1 MEDLK
6 LYEIQQG
13 MIDTL
18 DIFLESEGSD
28 LDQKNYSEIML
39 FLRDELKNKSS
50 SLLKY
55 IQDLQAKSKIAKEES
70 DRLLKLSRA
79 RLNKAE
85 RLKSYLV
92 STLQALEMKKI
103 ETDLGSYGLRRSPAV
118 DVYDMAALP
127 DEFIRVTE
135 ERKADKEKIKEYIKA
150 NGELKGARI
159 VDNYSLQIRWYK
171 N

>member
-1 MEDLK
+1 MEGMK
-6 LYEIQQG
+6 LYEISQG

-18 DIFLESEGSD
+18 DIFLESDGND
-28 LDQKNYSEIML
+28 LDKENYSEIML

-55 IQDLQAKSKIAKEES
+55 IQDLQAKSKIAKEEA
-70 DRLLKLSRA
+70 DRLLKLSKA

-159 VDNYSLQIRWYK
+159 VDNYSLQIR
-171 N
+171 

>member
-1 MEDLK
+1 MEGLK
-6 LYEIQQG
+6 LYEISQG

-18 DIFLESEGSD
+18 DIFLESDGND
-28 LDQKNYSEIML
+28 LDKENYSEIML

-70 DRLLKLSRA
+70 DRLLKLSKA

-85 RLKSYLV
+85 RLKNYLV

-159 VDNYSLQIRWYK
+159 VDNYSLQIR
-171 N
+171 

>member
-1 MEDLK
+1 MEGMK
-6 LYEIQQG
+6 LYEISQG

-18 DIFLESEGSD
+18 DIFLESDGND
-28 LDQKNYSEIML
+28 LDKENYSEIML

-70 DRLLKLSRA
+70 DRLLKLSKA

-159 VDNYSLQIRWYK
+159 VDNYSLQIR
-171 N
+171 

>member
-1 MEDLK
+1 MEGLK
-6 LYEIQQG
+6 LYEISQG

-18 DIFLESEGSD
+18 DIFLESDGND
-28 LDQKNYSEIML
+28 LDKENYSEIML

-50 SLLKY
+50 SLLQY
-55 IQDLQAKSKIAKEES
+55 IQNLQVLNKSAKEEAE
-70 DRLLKLSRA
+70 RLQKLIKTRS
-79 RLNKAE
+79 NKIE

-92 STLQALEMKKI
+92 STLQTLEMKKI
-103 ETDLGSYGLRRSPAV
+103 ETDLGSYGLRRSSAV
-118 DVYDMAALP
+118 DIYDMAALP

-159 VDNYSLQIRWYK
+159 VDNYSLQIR
-171 N
+171 

>member
-1 MEDLK
+1 MEGMK
-6 LYEIQQG
+6 LYEISQG

-18 DIFLESEGSD
+18 DIFLESDGND
-28 LDQKNYSEIML
+28 LDKENYSEIML

-70 DRLLKLSRA
+70 DRLLKLSKV

-103 ETDLGSYGLRRSPAV
+103 ETDLGSYGLRRSSAV

-127 DEFIRVTE
+127 EEFVRVTE
-135 ERKADKEKIKEYIKA
+135 ERKADKEKIKEYIKT

-159 VDNYSLQIRWYK
+159 VDNYSLQIR
-171 N
+171 

>member
-1 MEDLK
+1 MEGLK

-28 LDQKNYSEIML
+28 LDRENYGEIML

-55 IQDLQAKSKIAKEES
+55 IQDLQAQNISAKEEA
-70 DRLLKLSRA
+70 DRLQKLSKIRA
-79 RLNKAE
+79 NKIE
-85 RLKSYLV
+85 RLKNYLV
-92 STLQALEMKKI
+92 NTLQVLEVKKI
-103 ETDLGSYGLRRSPAV
+103 ETDLGSYGLRKSSRVEV
-118 DVYDMAALP
+118 DMSNLP
-127 DEFIRVTE
+127 EEFIRITE

-150 NGELKGARI
+150 NGELQGARI
-159 VDNYSLQIRWYK
+159 VDSYSLQIR
-171 N
+171 

>member
-50 SLLKY
+50 SLLQY
-55 IQDLQAKSKIAKEES
+55 IQNLQVLNKSAKEEAE
-70 DRLLKLSRA
+70 RLQKLIKTRS
-79 RLNKAE
+79 NKIE

-92 STLQALEMKKI
+92 TTLQILETKKI
-103 ETDLGSYGLRRSPAV
+103 ETDLGSYGLRRSSAV
-118 DVYDMAALP
+118 DVYDMAVLP

-159 VDNYSLQIRWYK
+159 VDNYSLQIR
-171 N
+171 

>member
-1 MEDLK
+1 MQDLK
-6 LYEIQQG
+6 LYEIKQG

-18 DIFLESEGSD
+18 DIFLESDGSD
-28 LDQKNYSEIML
+28 LDKENYSEVML

-70 DRLLKLSRA
+70 DRLLKLSKV

-85 RLKSYLV
+85 RLKGYLV

-103 ETDLGSYGLRRSPAV
+103 ETDLGSYGLRRSSAV
-118 DVYDMAALP
+118 DVYDMSVLP

-150 NGELKGARI
+150 NGELQGAKI
-159 VDNYSLQIRWYK
+159 VDNYSLQIR
-171 N
+171 

>member
-1 MEDLK
+1 MEGMK
-6 LYEIQQG
+6 LYEISQG

-18 DIFLESEGSD
+18 DIFLESDGND
-28 LDQKNYSEIML
+28 LDKENYSEIMI

-70 DRLLKLSRA
+70 DRLLKLSRV

-103 ETDLGSYGLRRSPAV
+103 ETDLGSYGLRRSSAV
-118 DVYDMAALP
+118 DVYDMTALP

-159 VDNYSLQIRWYK
+159 VDNYSLQIR
-171 N
+171 

>member
-1 MEDLK
+1 MEGMK
-6 LYEIQQG
+6 LYEISQG

-18 DIFLESEGSD
+18 DIFLESDGND
-28 LDQKNYSEIML
+28 LDKENYSEIML
-39 FLRDELKNKSS
+39 FLKDELKNKSS

-55 IQDLQAKSKIAKEES
+55 IQDLQAKSKIAKEEA
-70 DRLLKLSRA
+70 DRLLKLSKA

-159 VDNYSLQIRWYK
+159 VDNYSLQIR
-171 N
+171 

>member
-1 MEDLK
+1 MEGLK
-6 LYEIQQG
+6 LYEISQG

-18 DIFLESEGSD
+18 DIFLESDGND
-28 LDQKNYSEIML
+28 LDKENYSEIML

-50 SLLKY
+50 SLLQY
-55 IQDLQAKSKIAKEES
+55 IQNLQVLNKSAKEEA
-70 DRLLKLSRA
+70 DRLQKLIKTRN
-79 RLNKAE
+79 NKIE

-92 STLQALEMKKI
+92 TTLQVLETKKI
-103 ETDLGSYGLRRSPAV
+103 ETDLGSYGLRRSSAV
-118 DVYDMAALP
+118 DVYDMAVLP

-159 VDNYSLQIRWYK
+159 VDNYSLQIR
-171 N
+171 